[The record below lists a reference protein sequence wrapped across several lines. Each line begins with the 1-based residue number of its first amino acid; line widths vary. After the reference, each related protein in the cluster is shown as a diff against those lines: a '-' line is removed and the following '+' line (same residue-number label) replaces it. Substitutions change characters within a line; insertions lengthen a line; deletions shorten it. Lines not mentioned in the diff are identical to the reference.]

1 MKRELIQNVKAI
13 PYTSGEVID
22 RTGFLSAV
30 VAVSALAAGNVK
42 LEVTHADAADGT
54 FVAVEDPRLVMT
66 GTNET
71 ADLKAGDIANFDLDL
86 LGCKPFIKITLSGDA
101 AATGSGDTAKTAAC
115 AVVLG
120 DSVVQPV

>member
-1 MKRELIQNVKAI
+1 MKRNLIQNVKAI

-30 VAVSALAAGNVK
+30 IAVSALAAGGVN
-42 LEVTHADAADGT
+42 LEVTHADTATGT
-54 FVAVEDPRLVMT
+54 FEAVEDERLVM
-66 GTNET
+66 GGANEVKE
-71 ADLKAGDIANFDLDL
+71 LKAGDIANFDLDL
-86 LGCKPFIKITLSGDA
+86 LGCKNFIKVTLSGDA

-120 DSVVQPV
+120 DHYAQPV

>member
-54 FVAVEDPRLVMT
+54 FEAVTDTGLVVCGPSEVT
-66 GTNET
+66 
-71 ADLKAGDIANFDLDL
+71 DLKAADIANFDLDL
-86 LGCKPFIKITLSGDA
+86 LGCKHFIKINLSGTA
-101 AATGSGDTAKTAAC
+101 AATGSGETAKTAAC

-120 DSVVQPV
+120 DHHAQPV

>member
-1 MKRELIQNVKAI
+1 MKRNLIQNVKAI

-42 LEVTHADAADGT
+42 LAVTHADASDGT
-54 FVAVEDPRLVMT
+54 FEAVTDERLVMG
-66 GTNET
+66 GTDE
-71 ADLKAGDIANFDLDL
+71 AKDLKTGDIANFDLDL
-86 LGCKPFIKITLSGDA
+86 LGCKNFIKVTLSGDA
-101 AATGSGDTAKTAAC
+101 AASGSGDSAKTAAC

-120 DSVVQPV
+120 DHHTQPV

>member
-42 LEVTHADAADGT
+42 LEVTHADTASGT
-54 FVAVEDPRLVMT
+54 FESVSDERLMV
-66 GTNET
+66 GGANEVK
-71 ADLKAGDIANFDLDL
+71 DLKADDIANFDLDL
-86 LGCKPFIKITLSGDA
+86 LGCKPFIKITLSGTA
-101 AATGSGDTAKTAAC
+101 AATGSGDAAKTAAC

-120 DSVVQPV
+120 DHYAQPV

>member
-1 MKRELIQNVKAI
+1 MKRNLIQNVKAI
-13 PYTSGEVID
+13 PYTSGGVID

-42 LEVTHADAADGT
+42 LEVTHADAAVGT
-54 FVAVEDPRLVMT
+54 FEAVTDERLVLN
-66 GTNET
+66 GPSEVK
-71 ADLKAGDIANFDLDL
+71 DLKAGDITNFDLDL
-86 LGCKPFIKITLSGDA
+86 LGCKHFIKVTLSGTA

-120 DSVVQPV
+120 DAVVQPV

>member
-1 MKRELIQNVKAI
+1 MKRNLIQNVKAV

-42 LEVTHADAADGT
+42 LEVTHADTATGT
-54 FVAVEDPRLVMT
+54 FEAEADERLVVG
-66 GTNET
+66 GTNEVK
-71 ADLKAGDIANFDLDL
+71 DLKAGDIANFDLDL
-86 LGCKPFIKITLSGDA
+86 LGCKNFIKVTLSGDA
-101 AATGSGDTAKTAAC
+101 AATGSGDSAKTAAC

-120 DSVVQPV
+120 DHHTQPV

>member
-13 PYTSGEVID
+13 PYTSGGVID

-42 LEVTHADAADGT
+42 LAVTHADAADGT
-54 FVAVEDPRLVMT
+54 FEAVADERLVMSGTDEAT
-66 GTNET
+66 G
-71 ADLKAGDIANFDLDL
+71 LKADDIANFDLDL

-101 AATGSGDTAKTAAC
+101 AATGSGETAKTAAC

-120 DSVVQPV
+120 DAVAQPV